1 MPEPA
6 KRIYEFGP
14 FRFDS
19 GDRLLLRGSEVVPL
33 APKAADTLLA
43 LLAHRGHVIEKGELM
58 KILWP
63 DTFVEEGGLARNIS
77 ILRKVLGEEYIETIP
92 KRGYRFIAPVRE
104 PTADAAP
111 APPRRSKRR
120 LWAAGILGAVVALLV
135 VAAWFWTAASASA
148 SLAVLPLKN
157 LSNDPAQDY
166 FSEGMTEA
174 LITNLAKIRTLRV
187 IARNS
192 VMRFQGPAVKLADVG
207 RDLGVGAV
215 VEGTVLR
222 SGDRVRITA
231 RLVDV
236 KTGRLLWADS
246 YERDLRD
253 VLALQSEVAA
263 AIAREVRVKLTPRE
277 EASLARSRPVDR
289 DAYHA
294 YLKGRYLWNKRTRE
308 ALLEAIGFFQ
318 QAIDKDPTYA
328 LAYAGL
334 ADTYA
339 LLGSNAYDALPPALA
354 MPPAKSAAM
363 QALKIDPDL
372 AEGHAS
378 LAYAL
383 LSYDWDLPG
392 AEKEFRRAIELNPG
406 YATAHHWYSHYY
418 LAAGKLDQAL
428 AEMNKAQ
435 ELDPLSLVINVGVG
449 WCYYYSRQYDRA
461 IDVYRRTLELEPNF
475 ALAHQT
481 LGMAYEQKGL
491 YQQAIAEFTKA
502 VSLSGAS
509 ASTVAGLGHAYAA
522 AGQRAKA
529 EEQLARLREISRQK
543 YVPAL
548 YFASLYAGLGDRDQ
562 SIEWLRKAVEERSDY
577 LVYYKVDPTFDA
589 LRRDPRFPSVL
600 RLLQ

>member
-1 MPEPA
+1 MPEQP

-14 FRFDS
+14 FRFDA
-19 GDRLLLRGSEVVPL
+19 DDHLLLRAGEVVPL

-43 LLAHRGHVIEKGELM
+43 LLAHRGHVLEKGELM
-58 KILWP
+58 KIVWP

-92 KRGYRFIAPVRE
+92 KRGYRFVAPASE
-104 PTADAAP
+104 ISGEAAL

-120 LWAAGILGAVVALLV
+120 LWAAGVIGAAVALLV
-135 VAAWFWTAASASA
+135 VAGWFWIAASASA

-192 VMRFQGPAVKLADVG
+192 VMRFQGPAVRLVDVG

-222 SGDRVRITA
+222 SGDRVRINA
-231 RLVDV
+231 RLIDV

-253 VLALQSEVAA
+253 VLALQSEVAG
-263 AIAREVRVKLTPRE
+263 AIAHEVRVKMTPQE
-277 EASLARSRPVDR
+277 QESLARSRPVDR
-289 DAYHA
+289 EAYHA
-294 YLKGRYLWNKRTRE
+294 YLKGRYLWNKRTQA

-318 QAIDKDPTYA
+318 QAIDKDPSYA
-328 LAYAGL
+328 LACAGL

-339 LLGSNAYDALPPALA
+339 LLGSNAYDALPPAKA
-354 MPPAKSAAM
+354 MPLAKTAAM
-363 QALKIDPDL
+363 QALKIDQDL

-378 LAYAL
+378 LAYAR

-418 LAAGKLDQAL
+418 LAAGKLDKAL
-428 AEMNKAQ
+428 AEMNKAR
-435 ELDPLSLVINVGVG
+435 ELDPLSLVINVGAG

-461 IDVYRRTLELEPNF
+461 IEAYRRTLELEPGF

-491 YQQAIAEFTKA
+491 HREAIAEFTQA
-502 VSLSGAS
+502 VALSGAS

-529 EEQLARLREISRQK
+529 EEQLARLREIAREK

-548 YFASLYAGLGDRDQ
+548 YFTSLYAGLGDRDQ
-562 SIEWLRKAVEERSDY
+562 ALEWLRKAVEERSDY
-577 LVYYKVDPTFDA
+577 LIYYKVDPTFDA
-589 LRRDPRFPSVL
+589 LRRDPRFQSML
-600 RLLQ
+600 RPLP

>member
-1 MPEPA
+1 MREQP
-6 KRIYEFGP
+6 KQIYEFGP
-14 FRFDS
+14 FRFDAD
-19 GDRLLLRGSEVVPL
+19 DRLLLRAGEVVAL

-43 LLAHRGHVIEKGELM
+43 LLANRGHVLEKGELM
-58 KILWP
+58 KIVWP

-77 ILRKVLGEEYIETIP
+77 ILRKALGEEYIETIP
-92 KRGYRFIAPVRE
+92 KRGYRFVAPVSE
-104 PTADAAP
+104 ISGEAAP
-111 APPRRSKRR
+111 GPPRRSKKR
-120 LWAAGILGAVVALLV
+120 LWAAGIVGASVALLV
-135 VAAWFWTAASASA
+135 VAGWFWFAAGASA

-192 VMRFQGPAVKLADVG
+192 VMRFQGPAVRLADVA

-231 RLVDV
+231 RLIEV

-253 VLALQSEVAA
+253 VLALQSEVAG
-263 AIAREVRVKLTPRE
+263 AIAREVRVKMTPQE
-277 EASLARSRPVDR
+277 QESLARSRPVDSE
-289 DAYHA
+289 AYHA
-294 YLKGRYLWNKRTRE
+294 YLKGRYFWNKRTQE

-339 LLGSNAYDALPPALA
+339 LLGSNAYDALPPTKA
-354 MPPAKSAAM
+354 MPLAKAAALK
-363 QALKIDPDL
+363 ALKIDEEL

-378 LAYAL
+378 LAYAR
-383 LSYDWDLPG
+383 LSYDWDLPE

-406 YATAHHWYSHYY
+406 YATAHHWYGHYY
-418 LAAGKLDQAL
+418 LAAGELDQAL

-435 ELDPLSLVINVGVG
+435 ELDPLSLVINVGAG

-461 IDVYRRTLELEPNF
+461 IEAYRRTLELEPSF
-475 ALAHQT
+475 ALAHHT

-491 YQQAIAEFTKA
+491 YPEAIAEFTKA
-502 VSLSGAS
+502 VALSGGS
-509 ASTVAGLGHAYAA
+509 ASTMAGLGHAYAA
-522 AGQRAKA
+522 SGQRAKA
-529 EEQLARLREISRQK
+529 EEQLAKLREISRER

-562 SIEWLRKAVEERSDY
+562 ALTWLRKAVEERSDY
-577 LVYYKVDPTFDA
+577 LVYLKLDPTFDA
-589 LRRDPRFPSVL
+589 LRRDPRFQSVL
-600 RLLQ
+600 RPLR